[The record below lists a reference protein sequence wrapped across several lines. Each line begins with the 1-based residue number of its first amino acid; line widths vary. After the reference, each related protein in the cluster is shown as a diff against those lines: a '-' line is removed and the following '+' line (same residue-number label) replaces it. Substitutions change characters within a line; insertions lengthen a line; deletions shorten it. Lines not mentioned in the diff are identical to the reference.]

1 MKRRTL
7 ITALGAATLTAH
19 PSLRAQGAYPQKPVT
34 LVVPSA
40 PGGTTDFTARLI
52 GEGLSRALGQPVVI
66 DNKAGGAGNIG
77 NQFVAKAK
85 PDGHTLLV
93 AYSGYQVGNPHLFAN
108 AGWDPLKDFTPV
120 AMLTRAPQVIVVNAN
135 LKANTL
141 AELVAFAKA
150 NPGKLNYASSGN
162 GSIQHI
168 AGELF
173 KQLTGTFITHI
184 PYRGAGPAVQ
194 DLIGGQVELFMTTP
208 ASVVQ
213 HVKSGKLKALA
224 VSSNTRWLHCPR
236 CPPPWRPASR
246 ASRWT
251 PGLRSTDLPAC
262 PPTWC
267 SGSAAKSTRSWRRQK
282 SSGGQKR
289 RAPRLNRWAPH
300 SWATT
305 PARSWTTGAR
315 SSRRRRF
322 RPNDL
327 SPDRSPDAFD
337 LHAVHQSCQRPFKA
351 NDESVTQEMTD
362 QTGALRPA
370 P

>member
-1 MKRRTL
+1 MKRRHL

-19 PSLRAQGAYPQKPVT
+19 PALRAQGAYPQKPVT

-52 GEGLSRALGQPVVI
+52 GDALSRALGQPVVI

-77 NQFVAKAK
+77 NQLVAKSR

-93 AYSGYQVGNPHLFAN
+93 AYSGYQVGNPHLYAS
-108 AGWDPLKDFTPV
+108 AGWDPIKDFTPV

-135 LKANTL
+135 LKANTV

-224 VSSNTRWLHCPR
+224 VSSTTRLAALPQVPTAVEAGLKGFTLDSWFALYG
-236 CPPPWRPASR
+236 PA
-246 ASRWT
+246 
-251 PGLRSTDLPAC
+251 GLPADVVQ
-262 PPTWC
+262 
-267 SGSAAKSTRSWRRQK
+267 RL
-282 SSGGQKR
+282 SSEVDKILAMPDIKR
-289 RAPRLNRWAPH
+289 RAEEAGT
-300 SWATT
+300 SVEMM
-305 PARSWTTGAR
+305 
-315 SSRRRRF
+315 
-322 RPNDL
+322 
-327 SPDRSPDAFD
+327 SPTQLGDYTRKELDYWGK
-337 LHAVHQSCQRPFKA
+337 VIKA
-351 NDESVTQEMTD
+351 SKISAE
-362 QTGALRPA
+362 
-370 P
+370 